1 MLSLSNTG
9 RIVDLY
15 RQEWSRWMG
24 LLALSKSDFGLILKL
39 QQIFQQVVFMKA
51 IGLLLA
57 FFITLQASP
66 SYLVNDLGTLGSS
79 SAIGFKINDSGTVVG
94 WAETIYGYPQ
104 AFQSAN
110 GGPLQTLASLS
121 ASDSYA
127 MGINS
132 AGVIAGTAYVN
143 GQPHG
148 VIWNGVNWNGSTT
161 TDLGAGI
168 YATGINDPGVVVG
181 GKGHAFVLTNG
192 VCQDLGVLPGGNWSS
207 AYGIN
212 NSGTVVGYSSLASG
226 NFGAFVWTPQSGM
239 QQLGT
244 FGGLDSYATS
254 LNNSGEVIGY
264 ASLSSGYD
272 HAFSALGT
280 VMTDLGTLGGSSFA
294 YGINDSGE
302 IVGYSWP
309 VNGDNPH
316 AFLYLNGIMVDLNS
330 LIPTGS
336 GWQLLEAYGINDT
349 GQIVGEGLL
358 NGQSHAFLLDPAIVH
373 NTLGFTFAAA
383 PVPEPGN
390 AWLAALGF
398 ALVWTWGRRTKLQ
411 ARRNP

>member
-1 MLSLSNTG
+1 
-9 RIVDLY
+9 
-15 RQEWSRWMG
+15 
-24 LLALSKSDFGLILKL
+24 
-39 QQIFQQVVFMKA
+39 MKA

-57 FFITLQASP
+57 FVITLRASP
-66 SYLVNDLGTLGSS
+66 SYSVNDLGTLGSS

-94 WAETIYGYPQ
+94 WVETIYGYPQ

-110 GGPLQTLASLS
+110 GGSLQTLAALS
-121 ASDSYA
+121 ASDSFA

-132 AGVIAGTAYVN
+132 AGVIAGSAYVD

-148 VIWNGVNWNGSTT
+148 VIWNGSGT

-181 GKGHAFVLTNG
+181 GNGHAFVLANG
-192 VCQDLGVLPGGNWSS
+192 VYQDLGVLTGGDWSS

-212 NSGTVVGYSSLASG
+212 NSGTVVGYSSLTSG
-226 NFGAFVWTPQSGM
+226 NFGAFVWTAQSGM

-244 FGGLDSYATS
+244 FGGLNSYATAI
-254 LNNSGEVIGY
+254 NNSGEVIGY
-264 ASLSSGYD
+264 ASLSSGYE
-272 HAFSALGT
+272 HAFSAVGT

-294 YGINDSGE
+294 YGINDSGA

-309 VNGDNPH
+309 TNGDNPD
-316 AFLYLNGIMVDLNS
+316 AFLYLNGMMIDLNS
-330 LIPTGS
+330 LIPSGS
-336 GWQLLEAYGINDT
+336 GWHLLEAYGINDA

-358 NGQSHAFLLDPAIVH
+358 NGQSHAFLLDPALVPH
-373 NTLGFTFAAA
+373 TLSFTFATAS
-383 PVPEPGN
+383 VPEPGN
-390 AWLAALGF
+390 AWLAAIG
-398 ALVWTWGRRTKLQ
+398 LVLAWTWGRTKLQ

>member
-1 MLSLSNTG
+1 
-9 RIVDLY
+9 
-15 RQEWSRWMG
+15 
-24 LLALSKSDFGLILKL
+24 
-39 QQIFQQVVFMKA
+39 MKA

-57 FFITLQASP
+57 FFVTLRASP
-66 SYLVNDLGTLGSS
+66 SYSINDLGTLGSS
-79 SAIGFKINDSGTVVG
+79 SAIGFKINNSGTAVG
-94 WAETIYGYPQ
+94 WAETIYGYSQ
-104 AFQSAN
+104 AFQSAS
-110 GGPLQTLASLS
+110 GGSLQALPSLS

-132 AGVIAGTAYVN
+132 AGVIVGTNYVD

-148 VIWNGVNWNGSTT
+148 VIWNGGIGNSPGA

-181 GKGHAFVLTNG
+181 GDGHAFVLADG
-192 VCQDLGVLPGGNWSS
+192 VYQDLGVLAGGNWSS

-212 NSGTVVGYSSLASG
+212 NSGTVVGYGDVASG
-226 NFGAFVWTPQSGM
+226 NFGAFVWNPQSGM
-239 QQLGT
+239 LQLGT
-244 FGGLDSYATS
+244 FGGLNSYATG

-264 ASLSSGYD
+264 ASLSSGYE
-272 HAFSALGT
+272 HAFSAVGA

-309 VNGDNPH
+309 ITGDNPH
-316 AFLYLNGIMVDLNS
+316 AFLYLNGIMIDLNS
-330 LIPTGS
+330 LIPSGT

-358 NGQSHAFLLDPAIVH
+358 NGQSHAFLLDPVLVH
-373 NTLGFTFAAA
+373 NALAFTFGTVT
-383 PVPEPGN
+383 VPEPGT
-390 AWLAALGF
+390 AWLAAFGLL
-398 ALVWTWGRRTKLQ
+398 LVWTWGSRTRLQ

>member
-1 MLSLSNTG
+1 
-9 RIVDLY
+9 
-15 RQEWSRWMG
+15 
-24 LLALSKSDFGLILKL
+24 
-39 QQIFQQVVFMKA
+39 MKA

-57 FFITLQASP
+57 FAITLRASP
-66 SYLVNDLGTLGSS
+66 SYSVNDLGTLGSS

-94 WAETIYGYPQ
+94 WGETIYGYPQ

-121 ASDSYA
+121 ASDSFA

-132 AGVIAGTAYVN
+132 AGVIAGTAYVD

-148 VIWNGVNWNGSTT
+148 VIWNGANRNGSAT

-181 GKGHAFVLTNG
+181 GNGHAFVLANG
-192 VCQDLGVLPGGNWSS
+192 VYQDLGVLTGGDWSS

-212 NSGTVVGYSSLASG
+212 NSGTVVGYSSLTSG
-226 NFGAFVWTPQSGM
+226 NFGAFVWTAQSGM

-244 FGGLDSYATS
+244 FGGLNSYATAI
-254 LNNSGEVIGY
+254 NNSGEVIGY
-264 ASLSSGYD
+264 ASLSSGYE
-272 HAFSALGT
+272 HAFSAVGT

-302 IVGYSWP
+302 IVGYGWP
-309 VNGDNPH
+309 TTGDNPD
-316 AFLYLNGIMVDLNS
+316 AFLYLNGMMIDLNS
-330 LIPTGS
+330 LIPSGS
-336 GWQLLEAYGINDT
+336 GWHLLEAYGINDA

-358 NGQSHAFLLDPAIVH
+358 NGQSHAFLLDPALVR
-373 NTLGFTFAAA
+373 NTLAFTPLSA
-383 PVPEPGN
+383 PLPEPGN
-390 AWLAALGF
+390 AWLVAIGLI
-398 ALVWTWGRRTKLQ
+398 LVWIGGLRTRLR

>member
-1 MLSLSNTG
+1 
-9 RIVDLY
+9 
-15 RQEWSRWMG
+15 
-24 LLALSKSDFGLILKL
+24 
-39 QQIFQQVVFMKA
+39 MKA

-57 FFITLQASP
+57 FFVTLRASP
-66 SYLVNDLGTLGSS
+66 SYSINDLGTLGSS
-79 SAIGFKINDSGTVVG
+79 SAIGIKINNSGTAVG
-94 WAETIYGYPQ
+94 WAETIYGYSQ
-104 AFQSAN
+104 AFQSAS
-110 GGPLQTLASLS
+110 GGSLQALPSLS

-132 AGVIAGTAYVN
+132 AGVIVGTNYVD

-148 VIWNGVNWNGSTT
+148 VIWNGGIGNSPGA

-181 GKGHAFVLTNG
+181 GDGHAFVLADG
-192 VCQDLGVLPGGNWSS
+192 VYQDLGVLAGGNWSS

-212 NSGTVVGYSSLASG
+212 NSGTVVGYGDVASG
-226 NFGAFVWTPQSGM
+226 NFGAFVWNPQSGM
-239 QQLGT
+239 LQLGT
-244 FGGLDSYATS
+244 FGGLNSYATG

-264 ASLSSGYD
+264 ASLSSGYE
-272 HAFSALGT
+272 HAFSAVGA

-309 VNGDNPH
+309 ITGDNPH
-316 AFLYLNGIMVDLNS
+316 AFLYLNGMMIDLNS
-330 LIPTGS
+330 LIPSGS

-358 NGQSHAFLLDPAIVH
+358 NGQSHAFLLDPVLVH
-373 NTLGFTFAAA
+373 NALAFTFGTVT
-383 PVPEPGN
+383 VPEPGT
-390 AWLAALGF
+390 AWLAAFGLL
-398 ALVWTWGRRTKLQ
+398 LVWTWGSRTRLQ